1 MTYIPAR
8 NKLEVVARIS
18 SLTNSGPE
26 TLGPGSKERKSVVVN
41 LANGLG
47 VSFNSSE
54 TKQEIAQKTAIFL
67 GRQWSGDC
75 ESVGQTLTL
84 KGLNLLLEGA
94 TQFLK
99 NVERVTPRSFSDEIA
114 KISDVVVSNTPQQMD
129 GKTCIVEMR
138 DAEYSKWRQTEWQ
151 GFYFEFKVCPALI
164 NSLGGGPK
172 KVLNTTFD
180 YALTNPWDLKVHSLK
195 NSKSKPNPS
204 SQLNDKEAIR
214 EAIGDGGI
222 GFIILSGIP
231 TYDPE
236 FTMWHKKFRGNIS
249 IEFGR
254 TLKKSFQSER
264 IDFFY
269 IKNRIVLDSVI
280 KKGIISDFNQG
291 KQSTGEARKPKFML
305 NIEKSLESDI
315 HVHSHLF
322 S

>member
-1 MTYIPAR
+1 
-8 NKLEVVARIS
+8 
-18 SLTNSGPE
+18 
-26 TLGPGSKERKSVVVN
+26 
-41 LANGLG
+41 
-47 VSFNSSE
+47 
-54 TKQEIAQKTAIFL
+54 
-67 GRQWSGDC
+67 
-75 ESVGQTLTL
+75 
-84 KGLNLLLEGA
+84 
-94 TQFLK
+94 
-99 NVERVTPRSFSDEIA
+99 
-114 KISDVVVSNTPQQMD
+114 
-129 GKTCIVEMR
+129 
-138 DAEYSKWRQTEWQ
+138 
-151 GFYFEFKVCPALI
+151 
-164 NSLGGGPK
+164 
-172 KVLNTTFD
+172 VLNTTFD